1 MFVLFLAL
9 ESGIAIALIH
19 LFATF
24 VVGKWKLTRAA
35 QKGCE
40 SAHMVYQRDPWG
52 IMSMLAHFRARR
64 ESRWPVLHSEILDK
78 AGENVHT
85 AFEYLPGNSV
95 LMTRDP
101 ENLKAMLTNQAG
113 DFVLGESRAANL
125 KALAGTGLL
134 TAEGTAWQHSRAMV
148 RPQFARQQVADM
160 DLLEVHTRHLLQRL
174 VVNSDKWT
182 DTVDLQPLFLNFTI
196 DMITELIF
204 GYSVNTQDPNLRS
217 SLPTLEGVEPPNPA
231 SFASSLDIA
240 TEWAGLRVM
249 TGKWYWLMQSRK
261 FNRSC
266 KEIRKYVDWFVQ
278 LVLSRDKTSQELGN
292 GLATRKFVLLEEL
305 SKSTQ
310 DAVALREEVLN
321 LFVGGRNTTAALLGW
336 VIYHLSR
343 HPSTYDKLRDTVV
356 NEFGTDGEFD
366 FHKLHSCQYLQ
377 YCINESLRLT
387 PVAAAIGRKTKQDT
401 ILPRGG
407 GSSGKS
413 PVFVPKNTM
422 VLGSIH
428 ALHHRAD
435 IWGEDT
441 EVYNPERWHERPL
454 SSNFVP
460 FGGGPR
466 KCIGRKSSCYS
477 SML

>member
-1 MFVLFLAL
+1 MFLLFLAL
-9 ESGIAIALIH
+9 ESGIAIALLH

-24 VVGKWKLTRAA
+24 VAGKWKLTRAA

-40 SAHMVYQRDPWG
+40 SAPMVYQRDPWG
-52 IMSMLAHFRARR
+52 IMSMLTHFRARR
-64 ESRWPVLHSEILDK
+64 ELRWSVLQSEILDET
-78 AGENVHT
+78 GENVHT
-85 AFEYLPGNSV
+85 AFDCLLGNSV

-113 DFVLGESRAANL
+113 DFVLGESRGANL
-125 KALAGTGLL
+125 KSMTGTGTL
-134 TAEGTAWQHSRAMV
+134 TAEGKAWQHSRAMV

-160 DLLEVHTRHLLQRL
+160 DLLEVHTQHLLQRL
-174 VVNSDKWT
+174 VVNNDKWT
-182 DTVDLQPLFLNFTI
+182 DNVDLQPLFLKFTI

-231 SFASSLDIA
+231 NFASSMDIA
-240 TEWAGLRVM
+240 AEWAGLRIII
-249 TGKWYWLMQSRK
+249 GKWYWLMQSRK

-266 KEIRKYVDWFVQ
+266 KDIRKYVDWFVQ
-278 LVLSRDKTSQELGN
+278 LVLSRDNTSPEVGN
-292 GLATRKFVLLEEL
+292 EFAKRRFVLLEEL

-310 DAVALREEVLN
+310 DPVALREEVLN
-321 LFVGGRNTTAALLGW
+321 LLVGGRNTTAALLGW

-356 NEFGTDGEFD
+356 NDFGTDGELD

-377 YCINESLRLT
+377 YCINESLRFT
-387 PVAAAIGRKTKQDT
+387 PVASAIARKARQDT

-407 GSSGKS
+407 GSSGNS

-422 VLGSIH
+422 VIGCIH

-441 EVYNPERWHERPL
+441 EAYNPERWHERPF
-454 SSNFVP
+454 SWGFVP

-466 KCIGRKSSCYS
+466 KCIGRKSSCY
-477 SML
+477 